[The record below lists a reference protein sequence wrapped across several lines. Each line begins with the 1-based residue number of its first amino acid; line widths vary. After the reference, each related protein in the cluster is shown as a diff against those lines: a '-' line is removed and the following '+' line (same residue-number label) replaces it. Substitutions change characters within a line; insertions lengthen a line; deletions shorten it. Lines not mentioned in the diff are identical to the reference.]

1 MKLSTILGAAKA
13 HIQERSPTGKGAAER
28 LQKAL
33 NGIKAENVNP
43 YKACYAVDVGAS
55 NANKVYELLPAL
67 TASRCA
73 TGGYWL
79 TNKGRMTAT
88 SELLA
93 AQGFDRDVMDLSNVA
108 ATDLGRAVG
117 NSMSVPVVQAVLA
130 NLLPSVG
137 L

>member
-1 MKLSTILGAAKA
+1 MSTILGPAKA
-13 HIQERSPTGKGAAER
+13 HIQEQSPTGKGAAGR

-33 NGIKAENVNP
+33 NDIKAENVNP
-43 YKACYAVDVGAS
+43 YKVCYAVDVDAS
-55 NANKVYELLPAL
+55 KSTNIYELLPTL

-79 TNKGRMTAT
+79 TNKGRKTTT

-93 AQGFDRDVMDLSNVA
+93 AQGFDKDVMDLSSVS

-117 NSMSVPVVQAVLA
+117 NSMSVPVVQAILA